1 MTDIKPLIKWV
12 GGKTQILPQ
21 IFSVWPNRFPI
32 NNYHEIFVGG
42 GSVLLAFLSKCKKG
56 EYTLNGNIYAY
67 DINPSLIN
75 MYKNIQ
81 TNPDALYE
89 TIQTYIN
96 TMRECDNVLPVN
108 RSPQNEEEATKHP
121 ENYYYWLRSTYNSL
135 SSEEKQSI
143 KESALFIFLNKTC
156 FRGLYREGPNGFNVP
171 YGHYKNPEIINKEHL
186 YEIRRLI
193 APVIFECKSFE
204 ETLQL
209 SNMEPNDY
217 VYMDPPYAPITSTS
231 FDKYTEKGFPLES
244 HNTLFA
250 CIDALTKKK
259 ICVLLSNADVS
270 LVRDHFTKKKG
281 YLTQSITCKRT
292 INSKN
297 PESKAQEVL
306 ITNYK

>member
-1 MTDIKPLIKWV
+1 MTYLKPLIKWV

-21 IFSVWPNRFPI
+21 IFNCWPSKNPI

-42 GSVLLAFLSKCKKG
+42 GSVLLAFLSKCEKG
-56 EYTLNGNIYAY
+56 EYTINGNIYAY
-67 DINPSLIN
+67 DINPALIS

-81 TNPDALYE
+81 ANPDALYD
-89 TIQTYIN
+89 TIQTYID
-96 TMRECDNVLPVN
+96 TMKKCDTVLPIN
-108 RSPQNEEEATKHP
+108 RYPENEDEATKNP
-121 ENYYYWLRSTYNSL
+121 ENYYYWLRASYNGL

-143 KESALFIFLNKTC
+143 NGSALFIFLNKTC
-156 FRGLYREGPNGFNVP
+156 FRGLYREGPRGFNVP

-186 YEIRRLI
+186 YEIQRLI

-217 VYMDPPYAPITSTS
+217 VYMDPPYAPISSTS
-231 FDKYTEKGFPLES
+231 FDKYTEKGFPLEL

-250 CIDALTKKK
+250 CIDKLTEQK
-259 ICVLLSNADVS
+259 ISILLSNADVS

-292 INSKN
+292 INAKN
-297 PESKAQEVL
+297 PESKVQEVL
-306 ITNYK
+306 ITNYD